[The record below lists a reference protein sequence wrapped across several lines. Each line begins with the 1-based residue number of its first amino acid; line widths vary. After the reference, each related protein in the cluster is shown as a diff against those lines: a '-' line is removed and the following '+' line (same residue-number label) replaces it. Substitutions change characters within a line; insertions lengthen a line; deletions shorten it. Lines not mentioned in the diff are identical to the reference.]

1 MPLNNCDIIIATG
14 SNKGKCCRDINKY
27 CRHKKT
33 KCDTCGEEFSH
44 KSSYQ
49 RHCKQVHPPQK
60 RKVAVLK
67 KVTPPSTPIMPLQ
80 QQQQQ
85 HHQHQHQH
93 HQDYVEMQQELEQL
107 RARVNKV
114 EQEPKNITVVIGD
127 EKIFMGL
134 VKRMGNE
141 KVATQ
146 FLLENMDYKD
156 SINIIDKMYLE
167 GIPKNRYPIACSD
180 DYKFRYLNHSGDI
193 VDDKGG
199 TKIVSTL
206 EREIH
211 RALIEANSKLI
222 HECVN
227 NDDNIT
233 LYNIYDIGTLQTQLG
248 NYRSADTTK
257 FRDDLARKVY
267 NTEHPFFH

>member
-14 SNKGKCCRDINKY
+14 SNKGKSCRDINKY
-27 CRHKKT
+27 CRHQKT
-33 KCDTCGEEFSH
+33 KCDACGEEFSH
-44 KSSYQ
+44 KSSYH

-67 KVTPPSTPIMPLQ
+67 KVTPPSTPIMPL
-80 QQQQQ
+80 
-85 HHQHQHQH
+85 HHQHHHHQH
-93 HQDYVEMQQELEQL
+93 YVEMQQELEQL

-146 FLLENMDYKD
+146 FLLENMDYND

-199 TKIVSTL
+199 IKIVSTL

-233 LYNIYDIGTLQTQLG
+233 LYNVYDIGTLQTQLG
-248 NYRSADTTK
+248 NYRSAVTTK

>member
-1 MPLNNCDIIIATG
+1 
-14 SNKGKCCRDINKY
+14 
-27 CRHKKT
+27 
-33 KCDTCGEEFSH
+33 
-44 KSSYQ
+44 
-49 RHCKQVHPPQK
+49 VHPPQK

-67 KVTPPSTPIMPLQ
+67 KVTPPSTPIMPL
-80 QQQQQ
+80 
-85 HHQHQHQH
+85 HHQHHHHQH
-93 HQDYVEMQQELEQL
+93 YVEMQQELEQL

-146 FLLENMDYKD
+146 FLLENMDYND

-199 TKIVSTL
+199 IKIVSTL

-233 LYNIYDIGTLQTQLG
+233 LYNVYDIGTLQTQLG
-248 NYRSADTTK
+248 NYRSAVTTK